1 MKELVDQL
9 KRNRTLSPEE
19 LRLLLTDASP
29 EEREYLHRAAREV
42 ARVHF
47 GNGVF
52 VRGLIEISNYCRN
65 AAATAAFDAAI
76 VWQNATV

>member
-29 EEREYLHRAAREV
+29 EEREYLTGRPARSPVCISETEFS
-42 ARVHF
+42 F
-47 GNGVF
+47 GG
-52 VRGLIEISNYCRN
+52 
-65 AAATAAFDAAI
+65 
-76 VWQNATV
+76 

>member
-29 EEREYLHRAAREV
+29 KRENTCTGRPARSPVCISETEFS
-42 ARVHF
+42 F
-47 GNGVF
+47 GG
-52 VRGLIEISNYCRN
+52 
-65 AAATAAFDAAI
+65 
-76 VWQNATV
+76 

>member
-42 ARVHF
+42 ARVT
-47 GNGVF
+47 
-52 VRGLIEISNYCRN
+52 
-65 AAATAAFDAAI
+65 AATAAFDAAI

>member
-42 ARVHF
+42 AVCISETEFSF
-47 GNGVF
+47 GG
-52 VRGLIEISNYCRN
+52 
-65 AAATAAFDAAI
+65 
-76 VWQNATV
+76 

>member
-9 KRNRTLSPEE
+9 KLNRTLSPEE
-19 LRLLLTDASP
+19 LRFLLTDASP

-47 GNGVF
+47 GTGVL
-52 VRGLIEISNYCRN
+52 VLSLIHISEPTRRS
-65 AAATAAFDAAI
+65 
-76 VWQNATV
+76 

>member
-1 MKELVDQL
+1 M

-52 VRGLIEISNYCRN
+52 VRGLIEISNYC
-65 AAATAAFDAAI
+65 ATTAATAAFDAAI

>member
-29 EEREYLHRAAREV
+29 EEREYLHRAA
-42 ARVHF
+42 
-47 GNGVF
+47 
-52 VRGLIEISNYCRN
+52 
-65 AAATAAFDAAI
+65 ATAAFDAAI

>member
-29 EEREYLHRAAREV
+29 KREYLHRAAREV

-52 VRGLIEISNYCRN
+52 VRG
-65 AAATAAFDAAI
+65 
-76 VWQNATV
+76 